1 MSSLQQL
8 IFQTKYYGIYFQPL
22 FAWCKLKNIVQCIE
36 FVSKNKIIL
45 NNKILNNKIIS
56 VRFKRNCRSSVRNNC
71 TLTALW
77 SYSAM
82 GMGMLWFGFPPH
94 SLLSGLPSTPIII
107 FIICTFPNEKSHKFK
122 NIWWGKTN
130 FIFHI
135 LRGMVV

>member
-8 IFQTKYYGIYFQPL
+8 IFQTTYYGIYFQPL
-22 FAWCKLKNIVQCIE
+22 FAWYKLKNIVQYIE
-36 FVSKNKIIL
+36 FASKNKIM
-45 NNKILNNKIIS
+45 S
-56 VRFKRNCRSSVRNNC
+56 VRFKRNCRSSVRNNS

-77 SYSAM
+77 SYSAMGM

-107 FIICTFPNEKSHKFK
+107 FSICTFPHEKSHKFQ
-122 NIWWGKTN
+122 NIWWDKTH